1 MRALTIGGATIALAS
16 LRGRRAWATD
26 RLHRPFA
33 GRGGSPRVTLRVEP
47 LGATPP
53 DPGVLAFDSGI
64 GWRIGRTRTG
74 WTCLFRHTAGAR
86 TRLTQ
91 ALVAD
96 RRWRRATI
104 YVERARAPFFMA
116 YPVEQLL
123 FLGALAG
130 RTALVVH
137 AAGIVRGGRAWL
149 FAGPHGAGKS
159 TIARL
164 LAPERGTA
172 LLSDD
177 RVVVRRVRG
186 RWRAFGT
193 PWSGTVRR
201 ATTPAGAPLAGVF
214 LIRHGEESRPEP
226 LAPAPAAARLVPRC
240 LHPYWD
246 RLALEA
252 MLAGCESLATEVP
265 CFDLPFVPEAAALSR
280 VLATVGPDGARGG
293 VSR

>member
-1 MRALTIGGATIALAS
+1 VRALTIGGATVALAS
-16 LRGRRAWATD
+16 VRGRRAWAVD
-26 RLHRPFA
+26 RLHRAFL
-33 GRGGSPRVTLRVEP
+33 GNGGSPRVTLRVEP

-53 DPGVLAFDSGI
+53 DAGVLAFDSGI
-64 GWRIGRTRTG
+64 GWQIGRTRTG
-74 WTCLFRHTAGAR
+74 WACLFRHTDGGR
-86 TRLTQ
+86 QRLTQ

-96 RRWRRATI
+96 RRWRRVTM

-123 FLGALAG
+123 ILGALAG
-130 RTALVVH
+130 RAALVVH

-159 TIARL
+159 TIAGL
-164 LAPERGTA
+164 LAAERGTA

-177 RVVVRRVRG
+177 RVVVRRLRG

-214 LIRHGEESRPEP
+214 FIRHGEATRPQP
-226 LAPAPAAARLVPRC
+226 LAPAAAAARLVPRC

-246 RLALEA
+246 RPALEA
-252 MLAGCESLATEVP
+252 LLAGCGGLATDVP

-280 VLATVGPDGARGG
+280 VLATGPARPRA
-293 VSR
+293 SR